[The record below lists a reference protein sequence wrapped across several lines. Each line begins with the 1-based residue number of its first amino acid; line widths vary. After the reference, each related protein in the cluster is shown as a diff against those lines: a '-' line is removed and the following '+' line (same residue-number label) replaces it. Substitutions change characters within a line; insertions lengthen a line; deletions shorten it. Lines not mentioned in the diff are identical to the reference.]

1 MIERFD
7 EQIKELLDMAGKED
21 YQTSTGMDVLL
32 LQFVLKQYEQC
43 QNELYK
49 TKQEIKSK
57 DDEIAEL
64 KNKLEYIRGVFD
76 QWEHS
81 CKSNKKWYNPFV

>member
-1 MIERFD
+1 MIERVD
-7 EQIKELLDMAGKED
+7 EKINELLDMACKEGCK
-21 YQTSTGMDVLL
+21 TVTGMDAVLI
-32 LQFVLKQYEQC
+32 QFILKQYEQC
-43 QNELYK
+43 QNELWK
-49 TKQEIKSK
+49 AKQEIKSK

-81 CKSNKKWYNPFV
+81 CKSNKKWYNPFG